1 MTLFTSSR
9 ERALWLWA
17 GAVVVAIYSTLGV
30 ARVVVEGLRERNLL
44 RLGVATLIV
53 LLALVLAVRLMR
65 RGPGWREVATALG
78 AALLYA
84 AVFVLVERAE
94 ERLHIVEYGA
104 VGALVYLAL
113 EERRRNGRPAPGA
126 SWLLAVLAAA
136 ALGWL
141 DEGIQKILP
150 NRYYDVQDV
159 VLNALGGLLAVVT
172 IVLLGRARS
181 RDSSR

>member
-9 ERALWLWA
+9 ERLLWLWA
-17 GAVVVAIYSTLGV
+17 GAVVLAIYSTLGM

-44 RLGVATLIV
+44 RLGVAAVIV
-53 LLALVLAVRLMR
+53 VLALVLAVRLMR
-65 RGPGWREVATALG
+65 RQPGRREVTAALG

-84 AVFVLVERAE
+84 VVFVLVERAE

-126 SWLLAVLAAA
+126 SWLLAVLAAT

-141 DEGIQKILP
+141 DEGIQEILP
-150 NRYYDVQDV
+150 NRVYDLRDV
-159 VLNALGGLLAVVT
+159 ALNALGGLLAVAT

-181 RDSSR
+181 RDSRR